1 MLRISRGLTK
11 KLKLGQRHFMMHPEA
26 GMGISL
32 KQMYTREALLKI
44 QLSINVGLLRIK
56 HRPVFQVK
64 DLQKL

>member
-44 QLSINVGLLRIK
+44 QLSINVG
-56 HRPVFQVK
+56 
-64 DLQKL
+64 